1 MDGVEDLGF
10 KFLSEK
16 KDKAI
21 TLRLGENMLSWLD
34 KRAEAKGMSRT
45 AVITQALVEFACR
58 FEGVRTAQF
67 NSDVTS
73 LLKSMADH
81 LEIVPGEDGKMALR
95 VCDLGVVQL
104 NGEEISQRRTGNE
117 S

>member
-1 MDGVEDLGF
+1 MSDTEDLGF
-10 KFLSEK
+10 RFLSEK

-21 TLRLGENMLSWLD
+21 TLRLGENMLDWLD
-34 KRAEAKGMSRT
+34 KYAKRANMSRT

-67 NSDVTS
+67 NMDSNE
-73 LLKSMADH
+73 LLKSMAKH
-81 LEIVPGEDGKMALR
+81 LEIVPGEGGKMAIQ

-104 NGEEISQRRTGNE
+104 NGEEISQKETGNE

>member
-1 MDGVEDLGF
+1 MGEAEDLGF

-16 KDKAI
+16 KDKQIA
-21 TLRLGENMLSWLD
+21 LRLGENMLQWLD
-34 KRAEAKGMSRT
+34 NRAEATGMSRT
-45 AVITQALVEFACR
+45 GVIQQALVEFACR
-58 FEGVRTAQF
+58 IEGVRTLQF
-67 NSDVTS
+67 NQDVS
-73 LLKSMADH
+73 ALLKSMADH
-81 LEIVPGEDGKMALR
+81 LEIVPGEDGKMALQ